1 MLIPSGKVTFTE
13 EQHDLAGS
21 VGLHLDHIA
30 LVVVVCVQDA
40 AKCSEGFA
48 SHHTT

>member
-1 MLIPSGKVTFTE
+1 MLIPRCEVAFTE
-13 EQHDLAGS
+13 VQNDSAEG
-21 VGLHLDHIA
+21 VGLHLDHIT

-48 SHHTT
+48 PHQTT